1 MGQMT
6 YELRGL
12 TVGYGKGKHT
22 HVVARDI
29 QATLSSGSLVCLVG
43 RNGVGKSTLLRT
55 LAFFHPPLAGDVF
68 LDGRPLSAYSHQALA
83 ETVSVVLTERGDLD
97 NLTVSDVVG
106 MGRTPYTNFFGTL
119 RDDDR
124 RIVADAIEAVGLT
137 SLAGKKMSCISDG
150 ERQKVM
156 IAKALAQQTPII
168 ILDEPTAFLD
178 YPSKAAI
185 LNLLRRLAHEHD
197 KLVLLSTHDLDVAV
211 RIADDIWLMDD
222 QGLTPHATT
231 ADLLAL
237 DFKDTGLGPPRHFR
251 SS

>member
-1 MGQMT
+1 MT
-6 YELRGL
+6 YELRSL
-12 TVGYGKGKHT
+12 SVGYGKGRNT

-29 QATLSSGSLVCLVG
+29 NATLNGGSLVCLVG

-55 LAFFHPPLAGDVF
+55 LAFFQPPLEGDVY
-68 LDGRPLSAYSHQALA
+68 LDGQPLSAYSHQALA
-83 ETVSVVLTERGDLD
+83 EAVSVVLTERGDLD
-97 NLTVSDVVG
+97 NLTVADVVG

-119 RDDDR
+119 REEDR

-137 SLAGKKMSCISDG
+137 DLAAKQMSCISDG

-156 IAKALAQQTPII
+156 IAKALAQQTPVI

-211 RIADDIWLMDD
+211 RIADDIWLMSPS
-222 QGLTPHATT
+222 GLTPHATP

-237 DFKDTGLGPPRHFR
+237 DFQTESR
-251 SS
+251 